1 MTDKNTM
8 PRCDIEE
15 LKLKIMGLESEI
27 DMILDVLLKA
37 SPKHEGWIKKNFPK
51 FMEKR
56 NESINRY
63 VN

>member
-1 MTDKNTM
+1 MTDRNNM

-27 DMILDVLLKA
+27 DMILEVLLKA

-56 NESINRY
+56 HDY
-63 VN
+63 

>member
-1 MTDKNTM
+1 MTDKNTLS
-8 PRCDIEE
+8 RCDIEE
-15 LKLKIMGLESEI
+15 LKLKIIRLESEI
-27 DMILDVLLKA
+27 DMALEVLLKA
-37 SPKHEGWIKKNFPK
+37 SPRHEGWIKKNFPK